1 MSKSGMAWF
10 QSSSVRAAPS
20 ANRFRLGEGVRRVN
34 RKLPLINHLTVLH
47 YFGLADYWLT
57 PFTKVVCLG
66 EPFLYFRFR
75 HTFRQMRPTT
85 QVSASYQDYYSFI
98 WWPGAIYPSESWLH
112 TGIVALAAVYML
124 AMPCS
129 MIAICCSLV

>member
-1 MSKSGMAWF
+1 
-10 QSSSVRAAPS
+10 
-20 ANRFRLGEGVRRVN
+20 VN

-47 YFGLADYWLT
+47 YVGLADYWLT

-98 WWPGAIYPSESWLH
+98 WWPGAICPSESWLH

-124 AMPCS
+124 ATPCS
-129 MIAICCSLV
+129 MIAICCSLVLRRERNVSFCRFAGGFLGNCRAKGSQRRFKS